1 MSDKVKR
8 KNSMRTKILILLAVA
23 MICITG
29 SSLMFSISK
38 TRENISSVT
47 QSYMLSE
54 AKAYGQLL
62 EKTIQLEGSDISAS
76 VDELKDTFAA
86 VQIHGMD
93 TSYLYLVSA
102 DGTMLYHPTADKIGK
117 PVENAVVTGIV
128 QDLENGIKDE
138 PACVTYEFKGTNKYA
153 AFYVDTASSFILV
166 ITADESDAFAPV
178 NQMAVNA
185 VGSAVAVFIIV
196 LIIGVIV
203 IGKMVK
209 PLTELTQIV
218 NKVAGLDF
226 TENEK
231 QAKLNLRKD
240 EIGLIGRAIDNLHK
254 QLSTII
260 SVIQNQG
267 EQLAVSNQAFEKE
280 FGGII
285 ESITN
290 VNTAVEEIA
299 LGSTSQ
305 AQETTS
311 AGEHVMNIGTA
322 IETNNNAVSALE
334 ESIKKMNELAAQ
346 SAAML
351 AELTEI
357 NDKTTGN
364 IKAVMEQTTMTNH
377 SSEKIKEAVALI
389 QDIASQTNLLS
400 LNASI
405 EAARA
410 GDSGRGF
417 AVVAEEIRKLAEDSA
432 KRASEIDAIAV
443 ELMTN
448 STDSVQK
455 MGELNNASTVQ
466 HNKLDDTKKS
476 FTSLQ
481 DEINDVSNASK
492 NIFEQ
497 TGRISSLNVDVSS
510 VIEQLS
516 AIAEENAASTQETSA
531 TMNSLTGSIDKCKE
545 ETAALGSLSV
555 MLKEQTGK
563 FRF

>member
-29 SSLMFSISK
+29 SSLMFSIPK

-76 VDELKDTFAA
+76 VDELKDTFAT

-128 QDLENGIKDE
+128 QDLKNGIKDE

-185 VGSAVAVFIIV
+185 VGSAVAVFIIE

-240 EIGLIGRAIDNLHK
+240 EIGLISRAIDNLHK
-254 QLSTII
+254 QLGTII

>member
-29 SSLMFSISK
+29 SSLMFSIPK

-76 VDELKDTFAA
+76 VDELKDTFAT

-117 PVENAVVTGIV
+117 PVENAVVTSIV
-128 QDLENGIKDE
+128 QDLKNGIKDE

-185 VGSAVAVFIIV
+185 VGSAVTVFIIE

-240 EIGLIGRAIDNLHK
+240 EIGLISRAIDNLHK
-254 QLSTII
+254 QLGTII